1 MFARLIAFLCLAVL
15 SFAAPARAADNGAN
29 VMLVLDASG
38 SMWGK
43 AGDQTKMAAARETVA
58 TILDSW
64 RPEDK
69 LGLVVYGHR
78 RKGDCSDIEVMSNP
92 EIVDKAALMAKIGAI
107 SPKGRTPMTEAMRVA
122 AEQLSAVEGK
132 ATVILV
138 SDGVETCE
146 ADPCAVAASLKQQD
160 VDLVVHTVGF
170 DIQDAEAKGQLAC
183 IAENTGGLALMA
195 ADASS
200 LIVAIEQAVAVA
212 KAAEPA
218 PQPAP
223 PPPPAPVVEAKPE
236 WNAIGTVRLAAGD
249 DPLAGGKDDTI
260 WDFRRPAPAGAP
272 KGESIAYSYNPRIKA
287 TVPPGE
293 YDLYTTVGATEVVNR
308 VTIKPDEM
316 NRFDIVL
323 NAGRIG
329 LRAKRT
335 ETENQTGDVAWDVR
349 DRATG
354 KSVFYSY
361 YPEASGIIPAGEYTV
376 KLTIGA
382 AEVTRDIE
390 IAPGDTQA
398 VEIIAGVARVEA
410 KIVFSK
416 GGPSVKEPA
425 TNVYA
430 GEEIQQG
437 QSSIAFS
444 YDSNPKWDLPA
455 GPYVARVEVHGVKRE
470 FAFEVKAGEPVKAEW
485 ALDAGLVDVDAPG
498 AELIEFFD
506 PEGDIYGDLKAIGF
520 AYAAKTLQVMPAGN
534 VKVTAKKGDK
544 VVETVVEVAPGKRIK
559 VQLPVEP

>member
-1 MFARLIAFLCLAVL
+1 MFARLIAVLFLAFCCSAM
-15 SFAAPARAADNGAN
+15 PARAENGAN

-43 AGDQTKMAAARETVA
+43 VGDQTKMAAARETVA
-58 TILDSW
+58 TILDKW

-92 EIVDKAALMAKIGAI
+92 EAVDKDALMAKIGAI

-122 AEQLSAVEGK
+122 AEQLTSVEGK

-223 PPPPAPVVEAKPE
+223 PPPPAPIVEAKPE

-260 WDFRRPAPAGAP
+260 WDFRKPAPAGSP
-272 KGESIAYSYNPRIKA
+272 KGESIAYSYNPQIK
-287 TVPPGE
+287 TMVPPGE
-293 YDLYTTVGATEVVNR
+293 YDLYTQVGATEVVNR
-308 VTIKPDEM
+308 VTVKADEM
-316 NRFDIVL
+316 NKFDIVL

-390 IAPGDTQA
+390 IAPGDTEA
-398 VEIIAGVARVEA
+398 VEIVAGVARVEA
-410 KIVFSK
+410 KIVFSN

-425 TNVYA
+425 TNVFA
-430 GEEIQQG
+430 GTEIQDG

-455 GPYVARVEVHGVKRE
+455 GPYVARVEVNGVKRQ
-470 FAFEVKAGEPVKAEW
+470 FSFEVKAGEGVKAEW

-506 PEGDIYGDLKAIGF
+506 PEGDIYGDLKSIGS
-520 AYAAKTLQVMPAGN
+520 AYAAKTLQVMPAGK
-534 VKVTAKKGDK
+534 VKVTARKGEK
-544 VVETVVEVAPGKRIK
+544 VVETIVDVAAGKRIK